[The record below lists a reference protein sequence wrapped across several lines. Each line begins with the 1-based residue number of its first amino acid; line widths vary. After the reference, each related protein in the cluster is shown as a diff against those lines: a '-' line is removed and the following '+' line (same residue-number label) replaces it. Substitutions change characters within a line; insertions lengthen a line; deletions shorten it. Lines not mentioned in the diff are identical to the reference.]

1 MSLIP
6 AGKTV
11 VIPAGTTLYRTAD
24 DICSYNPKTICNR
37 KAECSNTGKV
47 GIYFS
52 TYILQALAMSAE
64 YNRDLQL
71 GIFKTT
77 HPITVREGKYSYRNI
92 HGISPPFSRR
102 ELLPNEHIGHFNHSM
117 QPIIEYYENYD
128 NAHIFRHYANI
139 PNLEPEKDGE
149 LFITKITDLLKIN
162 LIHTYSVNKDKL
174 MKLFKSMNWKPPINS
189 PIYLDS
195 TQNLGAVIPLVC
207 PQNNRRHRTSLNERK
222 RSISLKRSKSL
233 NIERNR
239 RTIKNRSIQSL

>member
-1 MSLIP
+1 MSR
-6 AGKTV
+6 V
-11 VIPAGTTLYRTAD
+11 VTIPAGTTLYRTAD

-37 KAECSNTGKV
+37 KAKCSNTDKV

-52 TYILQALAMSAE
+52 TYILQALGMCAE
-64 YNRDLQL
+64 YNRNLQL

-77 HPITVREGKYSYRNI
+77 HPITVRIGKYSYRDI
-92 HGISPPFSRR
+92 HPERHSIIQANS
-102 ELLPNEHIGHFNHSM
+102 LLPNEQIGHFNRNM
-117 QPIIEYYENYD
+117 EPIIEYND
-128 NAHIFRHYANI
+128 NSGQLRYVNI
-139 PNLEPEKDGE
+139 PELTGLNGE

-162 LIHTYSVNKDKL
+162 LIRTYSVNKDNL
-174 MKLFKSMNWKPPINS
+174 MKLFKSMNWQPPINS

-207 PQNNRRHRTSLNERK
+207 PQNNRRRRTSLNERK